1 MIFKLCQEGLT
12 SCPKIGRIRAFGGDW
27 VKHWKGLY
35 APYQHRMSL
44 NCETSLNCDQL
55 REVTEFTS
63 WGAGIFVCGGEN
75 LDVAPCRMRKI

>member
-63 WGAGIFVCGGEN
+63 WGGGGD
-75 LDVAPCRMRKI
+75 LCLRRRKF